1 LQHFAGGDF
10 ERAMDLLSDLLAQEP
25 TELLYQALRFYY
37 LLSAGDLEG
46 AFHGLGA
53 MFSELGQP
61 QWSTVDSM
69 KEFIALG
76 EQLSDLLLHHNRLP
90 ERSLVYAG
98 LLSLEKWGGPA

>member
-1 LQHFAGGDF
+1 
-10 ERAMDLLSDLLAQEP
+10 
-25 TELLYQALRFYY
+25 
-37 LLSAGDLEG
+37 
-46 AFHGLGA
+46 
-53 MFSELGQP
+53 
-61 QWSTVDSM
+61 M